1 MTEKKHLS
9 LGELLAGVARA
20 LDAAF
25 PMPVW
30 VAAEI
35 ADLRVAG
42 TGHCYL
48 ELVEKGGSGGGG
60 LGYAENSGAVPKASA
75 RAVVWRGTWASLSAY
90 FLGIAGSPLAA
101 GMKVLVKVSVSYHE
115 LYGFSL
121 VVSDIDPSYT
131 LGEAERTRRETIA
144 RLQSDG
150 VWDMN
155 RGLTLPVPVQRVA
168 VVSSAS
174 AAGFRDFMQEL
185 ARYPWRVEVEL
196 FEAVMQGVATEDT
209 VVAALEAI
217 AARMDDFDAVVV
229 IRGGGSVTD
238 LAAFDGYRL
247 CSHIAQFPLPVL
259 TGIGH
264 DKDRSVADMVAAIE
278 LKTPTAVAV
287 WLGEGLSDFAAV
299 LDGLAGRVSSAAVE
313 VLERERERLERAG
326 RVVSLGAVEMTR
338 RLEVRRE
345 RLSGEVARRSG
356 ERLLREG
363 HRLAGFSAFFA
374 ERPGMFLARATE
386 RLAGFERAV
395 ALRRPENILALG
407 FAIVRT
413 AGGADGSEGRA
424 VLDPAALEPDQPL
437 EITLVHGTVK
447 AKTVK

>member
-1 MTEKKHLS
+1 MEQKKHLS
-9 LGELLAGVARA
+9 LAELQAEVARA

-48 ELVEKGGSGGGG
+48 ELVEKGGS
-60 LGYAENSGAVPKASA
+60 SGAVPKAQA
-75 RAVVWRGTWASLSAY
+75 RAVVWRGTWASLGAY
-90 FLGIAGSPLAA
+90 FRGVTGSSLGA
-101 GMKVLVKVSVSYHE
+101 GMKVLVKATVSYHE

-131 LGEAERTRRETIA
+131 LGEAERQRRETIA
-144 RLQSDG
+144 RLQADG

-155 RGLTLPVPVQRVA
+155 RSLVVPPVVQRVA
-168 VVSSAS
+168 VVSSS
-174 AAGFRDFMQEL
+174 AAAGWRDFTQEL
-185 ARYPWRVEVEL
+185 ARYPWRFEVTL
-196 FEAVMQGVATEDT
+196 FEAVMQGAATEDT

-217 AARMDDFDAVVV
+217 AARADDFDVVVV

-247 CSHIAQFPLPVL
+247 CCHIAQFPLPVA

-264 DKDRSVADMVAAIE
+264 DKDRSVADMVAALE

-287 WLGEGLSDFAAV
+287 WLAEGLSDFS
-299 LDGLAGRVSSAAVE
+299 GLLNEFSSRVSESASE
-313 VLERERERLERAG
+313 VLEREKARLERAG

-338 RLEVRRE
+338 RLEVRLE
-345 RLSGEVARRSG
+345 RLSGDVARLSG

-363 HRLAGFSAFFA
+363 HRLANFGTFFA
-374 ERPGMFLARATE
+374 ERPGMILSRAAE
-386 RLAGFERAV
+386 KLAGFEQAV

-407 FAIVRT
+407 FAIVR
-413 AGGADGSEGRA
+413 AHGKA
-424 VLDPAALEPDQPL
+424 VLDPALLTDDQPL
-437 EITLVHGTVK
+437 DITLARGTVK